1 MTPEKHRRASIA
13 LGIAASVIA
22 LLGIVT
28 GVSDSSGHEILA
40 GPPPPPPVPAP
51 VFTVTAG
58 TTAIPVA
65 ADAPVAT
72 VPGAP
77 GAPAP
82 AAPKPPAPGAP
93 INPTTPVAVSVTQ
106 GTLRAV
112 TLTDAKSG
120 KPVPGALGPDGHSW
134 QSSARLAY
142 GSTYKLAATA
152 VGEDQKPASSIAT
165 VTTVAPAKLDF
176 ASFIPAPS
184 SGSVGVG
191 QPLVVRFNHPVSDK
205 AAAERALKV
214 TSVPA
219 QPGDW
224 FWMSST
230 EAHYRPATYWSPG
243 STITLTANMFG
254 VDLGNKTFGESD
266 RAETIH
272 IHDSWV
278 AKADGSSEQMQIFH
292 NGALVKTMP
301 ISLGSAKNPS
311 HNGPHV
317 ISDKQPSIIMD
328 SCTYGVCQGQKG
340 YYKEKV
346 DLDER
351 ISADGEFVHSAPW
364 SVGQQGSDNVSHGC
378 INLSPANAQWFFNS
392 FGVGDVVE
400 ITHAGGPM
408 LPVWDTYGDW
418 VLSWAQWQAG
428 GASG

>member
-1 MTPEKHRRASIA
+1 MTPEKHRRASIV

-22 LLGIVT
+22 LLGVVT
-28 GVSDSSGHEILA
+28 GVNDSSGHAILA
-40 GPPPPPPVPAP
+40 GPPPPPPIPAP
-51 VFTVTAG
+51 VVTVTAG
-58 TTAIPVA
+58 STAIPVA
-65 ADAPVAT
+65 VSAPA
-72 VPGAP
+72 ASKP

-82 AAPKPPAPGAP
+82 AAAAVTPGVP

-106 GTLRAV
+106 GTLRSV
-112 TLTDAKSG
+112 TLTDARSG
-120 KPVPGALGPDGHSW
+120 KTVPGTLGPDGHSW
-134 QSSARLAY
+134 HSGARLAY
-142 GSTYKLAATA
+142 GGTYKLTA
-152 VGEDQKPASSIAT
+152 SAVDEDQKPAASTAT
-165 VTTVAPAKLDF
+165 VTTLAPAKLDF

-184 SGSVGVG
+184 SSSVGVG

-205 AAAERALKV
+205 VAAERALTV

-219 QPGDW
+219 QQGAW

-230 EAHYRPATYWSPG
+230 EAHYRPPSYWQPG
-243 STITLTANMFG
+243 STITLAANMFG

-266 RAETIH
+266 RSETIH
-272 IHDSWV
+272 IHDAWV

-301 ISLGSAKNPS
+301 ISLGEPKNPS

-364 SVGQQGSDNVSHGC
+364 SVGQQGDTNVSHGC
-378 INLSPANAQWFFNS
+378 VNLSPANAQWFFTT

-400 ITHAGGPM
+400 IAHSGGPT